1 MSLSQEEVGR
11 LNDAYERALHSLHL
25 VDRNDPIT
33 EIVAKKIIEI
43 GQTGLSDPVQISMR
57 AVKDLGIA

>member
-1 MSLSQEEVGR
+1 M
-11 LNDAYERALHSLHL
+11 NDAYERALHSLHL